1 MEKKHLFL
9 LFSIIFLMMLGF
21 GIIIPIL
28 PFFVTE
34 IGATTTQL
42 GILSASYN
50 IMQFIFAPIWGRLSD
65 RYGRKP
71 FILLALFGFSTSFI
85 LFGFSSSYYEM
96 LFYRVLAGITSA
108 AGIPTI
114 TAMVADIFPPKER
127 AKGMGIVG
135 AGVGLSFV
143 FGPALGGILGD
154 VSLSLPFFVS
164 GGLAFITFVFTWIL
178 LPESLP
184 KEKRG
189 KYLKK
194 KPISSLGAIFSN
206 LGLLYQIMLVTS
218 LAFAAME
225 TVFALYISYEF
236 NLTSKD
242 MGYMFL
248 IMGLIS
254 ASLQGGIGK
263 LVKRFGE
270 SKLLATGIFFYVLG
284 FFCVL
289 LASTFLEFA
298 LTLCLFGLGQGMMR
312 TTNTAMISQRTHDGQ
327 GATSGNMSAMDTMGR
342 IAGPILAGWLFTFS
356 HSLPFIISGILC
368 FGLLAI
374 YVGRVHHLPEPEPES
389 ESDAYSPASQ

>member
-28 PFFVTE
+28 PFFVTK

-50 IMQFIFAPIWGRLSD
+50 IMQFIFAPVWGRLSD

-71 FILLALFGFSTSFI
+71 FILLALFGFSLSFI
-85 LFGFSSSYYEM
+85 LFGFSTNYYEM

-154 VSLSLPFFVS
+154 ISLSLPFFVS
-164 GGLAFITFVFTWIL
+164 GGLAFITLIFTWML

-189 KYLKK
+189 KFLKK
-194 KPISSLGAIFSN
+194 KPVSSLGAIFSN

-225 TVFALYISYEF
+225 TVFALFISYEF
-236 NLTSKD
+236 GLTSKD

-254 ASLQGGIGK
+254 AGLQGVIGK

-270 SKLLATGIFFYVLG
+270 SKLLATGIFFYVMG

-289 LASTFLEFA
+289 LSSTFLEFA

-312 TTNTAMISQRTHDGQ
+312 TTNTAMISQRTRDGQ

-342 IAGPILAGWLFTFS
+342 IVGPILAGWLFTFS
-356 HSLPFIISGILC
+356 HSMPFVISGILC
-368 FGLLAI
+368 IGLLAV
-374 YVGRVHHLPEPEPES
+374 YFGRVHHLPEPEPES
-389 ESDAYSPASQ
+389 EADTYSPASQ